1 MKSFSL
7 NEYLKNPNRRIIT
20 RDGKEARI
28 ICTNKN
34 HHKYSVVALIQKDCA
49 EIVHC
54 YTTEGRYNGGMQ
66 SAEDLFFAPE
76 KKEGWVNIYRTLSG
90 NAKLSGLCNS
100 KEEAEIKAE
109 NCADYHVTTIKI
121 EWEE

>member
-20 RDGKEARI
+20 RDGKDARI

-49 EIVHC
+49 EIVQC

-76 KKEGWVNIYRTLSG
+76 KKEGWINIYKTPDGVSHPS
-90 NAKLSGLCNS
+90 KIYTS
-100 KEEAEIKAE
+100 KEVAEVSAKNRVYYI
-109 NCADYHVTTIKI
+109 TTIKI